1 MIGVFQLYHRV
12 EIAWSPG
19 PLGGSWR
26 SSKLREAA
34 TREGVMGGGAK
45 SGSKER
51 GPGERALHQLELRNV
66 VGVANICYC
75 FLCGYACVR
84 AYTVNGGEI
93 QCP

>member
-1 MIGVFQLYHRV
+1 
-12 EIAWSPG
+12 
-19 PLGGSWR
+19 
-26 SSKLREAA
+26 
-34 TREGVMGGGAK
+34 MGGGAK